1 MKLSKIKT
9 VIKYFLYALL
19 MFFIIIGVI
28 SSKNRRNKNP
38 ISHKKIKTVV
48 IDGCEYL
55 YDYGYNDRII
65 AHKGSCKNH

>member
-1 MKLSKIKT
+1 MKLNKIKT
-9 VIKYFLYALL
+9 LIKYFLYALL
-19 MFFIIIGVI
+19 VALIMFKVI
-28 SSKNRRNKNP
+28 NRNKNKNP

-55 YDYGYNDRII
+55 YDYGYDDRII